1 MAGHSA
7 RMRDCE
13 LHEVLTR
20 GEVHLQLPAA
30 PPLLTTEL
38 ARVLA
43 RILTKAG
50 RARGVDSIL
59 EPYEPDA
66 LAS

>member
-1 MAGHSA
+1 VP
-7 RMRDCE
+7 DCE
-13 LHEVLTR
+13 RHGVDTRSEVT
-20 GEVHLQLPAA
+20 LQLPAA
-30 PPLLTTEL
+30 PPLLTPEL

-50 RARGVDSIL
+50 RARGVDAIL
-59 EPYEPDA
+59 EPYEPNA